1 MKEGIKLELYRA
13 FHSRTYVFALVI
25 ACLIA
30 IAQVIAEAV
39 PLIGGYAG
47 EADNITY
54 PPSLY
59 NTCLMLNFAGF
70 YGYLYYYASIL
81 LGTIAYGISYYTDLR
96 GGYIKNLYTRMN
108 RNGYLAGKY
117 LAVFLSAGS
126 ICVIPL
132 VLNLYLT
139 ALLIPALIPQPGTRQ
154 FAIVAQ
160 AMFSDI
166 FYSHPMVYIGIYL
179 LIDFFIAG
187 LFACMALTVSRLLY
201 NRYVLYFFPFILF
214 ILLQTILG
222 YTKWNAAGPYA
233 IMQPVQPDLENFGV
247 VVIEIVVLFVVS
259 VGGYVLGGGR
269 KHEAL

>member
-1 MKEGIKLELYRA
+1 M
-13 FHSRTYVFALVI
+13 
-25 ACLIA
+25 
-30 IAQVIAEAV
+30 
-39 PLIGGYAG
+39 
-47 EADNITY
+47 
-54 PPSLY
+54 
-59 NTCLMLNFAGF
+59 
-70 YGYLYYYASIL
+70 
-81 LGTIAYGISYYTDLR
+81 
-96 GGYIKNLYTRMN
+96 
-108 RNGYLAGKY
+108 
-117 LAVFLSAGS
+117 
-126 ICVIPL
+126 
-132 VLNLYLT
+132 
-139 ALLIPALIPQPGTRQ
+139 IPALIPQPGTRQ

-187 LFACMALTVSRLLY
+187 LFACMALAVSRLLY

-222 YTKWNAAGPYA
+222 YTKWNAAGPYT